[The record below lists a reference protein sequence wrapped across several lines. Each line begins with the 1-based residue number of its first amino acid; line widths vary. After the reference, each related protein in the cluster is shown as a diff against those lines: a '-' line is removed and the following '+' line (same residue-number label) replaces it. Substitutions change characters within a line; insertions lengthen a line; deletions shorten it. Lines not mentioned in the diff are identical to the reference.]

1 MTTAAIIMI
10 AFGIGAIGLVVLS
23 IIYLI
28 IDTWCKVDDIH
39 EKLIRDK
46 KGK

>member
-1 MTTAAIIMI
+1 MTTAAIIMV
-10 AFGIGAIGLVVLS
+10 AFGIGAIGLVVLG
-23 IIYLI
+23 IIALI
-28 IDTWCKVDDIH
+28 YDTWCKVDDIH